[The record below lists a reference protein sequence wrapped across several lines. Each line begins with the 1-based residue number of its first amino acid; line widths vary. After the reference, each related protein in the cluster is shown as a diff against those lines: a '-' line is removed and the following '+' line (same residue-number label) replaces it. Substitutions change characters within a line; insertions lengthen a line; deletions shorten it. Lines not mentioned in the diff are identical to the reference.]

1 MARKKKSKRAR
12 GASWEPKV
20 RYRNDRCVWMVDL
33 GTKFTPRRL
42 YFATEAEAL
51 SEAAAKKTVYLDRLA
66 GQKQAAKDK
75 VAFNWHNLTN
85 DQQNNLAVAFASVN
99 GDTGRIIRALTFYSK
114 HTSTADASRKL
125 DDVSTEYLAAKT
137 ASGKR
142 ERTIADA
149 RVKLTPFLK
158 TFGRQSVSSVT
169 TADVEGWLNDQVY
182 TPSTR
187 NAYRVAISGLFTHA
201 LKRRYTDYNP
211 VAAIESVKVDQ
222 GLPAIHTPAQVKALL
237 KAFSNYIPSENVVVA
252 RDKNRKVTKSED
264 RPITDPAKIFQA
276 RAMIVPYL
284 AIGYFAGLRPENELA
299 NLDWKDVDISAKTI
313 RVSPA
318 TAKKRRQRY
327 VDMSDNLIQW
337 LTPYVQ
343 KEGKIGFSRKYFRA
357 AREESKIEWSKDV
370 MRHSFGSYLLALNED
385 APKTAMQMGHS
396 GVDVLF
402 NHYRNLVKKSD
413 ATAYWNIAPEDDA
426 KVIPFPTAKAQ

>member
-1 MARKKKSKRAR
+1 MAKKKNSKRER
-12 GASWEPKV
+12 GASWEPKI
-20 RYRNDRCVWMVDL
+20 RYREDRGRWMVDL

-42 YFATEAEAL
+42 YCATEADAV
-51 SEAAAKKTVYLDRLA
+51 SEAAKKKAAYLDRLA

-75 VAFNWHNLTN
+75 VAFNWHNLTK
-85 DQQNNLAVAFASVN
+85 DQQNNLAVAFASVD
-99 GDTGRIIRALTFYSK
+99 GDTDRIIRALTFYGK

-125 DDVSTEYLAAKT
+125 EDISKEYLAAKT

-142 ERTIADA
+142 VRTLVDA
-149 RVKLTPFLK
+149 KVKLTPFLK
-158 TFGRQSVSSVT
+158 TFGMQSVSSVT
-169 TADVEGWLNDQVY
+169 TADVEGWLNGQGY

-201 LKRRYTDYNP
+201 LKRRYTEYNP
-211 VAAIESVKVDQ
+211 VAAIESVKIDQ
-222 GLPAIHTPAQVKALL
+222 ALPKIHTPAQVKALL
-237 KAFSNYIPSENVVVA
+237 KAFGNFIPRRTVVVA
-252 RDKNRKVTKSED
+252 RDQNRKVTKSED
-264 RPITDPAKIFQA
+264 RPITDPAEIFQA
-276 RAMIVPYL
+276 RSMIVPYL

-299 NLDWKDVDISAKTI
+299 NLDWKDVDFSAKTI

-337 LTPYVQ
+337 LTPYAQ

-357 AREESKIEWSKDV
+357 ARDNSKIEWSKDV
-370 MRHSFGSYLLALNED
+370 MRHSFGSYLLAHNQD

-402 NHYRNLVKKSD
+402 NHYRNLVKKSA
-413 ATAYWNIAPEDDA
+413 ATEYWNIAPEDDA
-426 KVIPFPTAKAQ
+426 KVVPLPVAKAQ